1 MLVVVMIP
9 LHLLTP
15 IVLPLCDGWGRRGWG
30 VCAALV
36 LVFQHSILPLLT
48 TATMLLAS
56 L

>member
-1 MLVVVMIP
+1 MVVMIP

-15 IVLPLCDGWGRRGWG
+15 VALPLCDSWGRRGWG

-36 LVFQHSILPLLT
+36 LVFQHSILLLLT